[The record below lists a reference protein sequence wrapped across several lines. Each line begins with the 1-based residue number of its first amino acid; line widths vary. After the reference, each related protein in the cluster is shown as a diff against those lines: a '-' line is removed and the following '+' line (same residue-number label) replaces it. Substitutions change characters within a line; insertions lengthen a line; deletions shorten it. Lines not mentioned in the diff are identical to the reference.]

1 MLNVF
6 IYWLHY
12 RVFEMNE
19 KQEHFLLECIAY
31 ALVGINPSKYD
42 TIMNYVFG
50 TYKKLGEDDD

>member
-1 MLNVF
+1 
-6 IYWLHY
+6 
-12 RVFEMNE
+12 MNE